1 MIKKKKRTTFNINL
15 LKNATMNGV
24 INETNCI
31 ITAEVRDAAFFFF
44 YFVDKSKTNMIE
56 LLTCVLNIVL
66 RVKMRHKNQSH
77 LFNNTA
83 LLNRFKTGYAKK
95 RNGIVVTITNVMF
108 EIPFMTEK
116 YRETTVYKPQLA
128 CPFSAQNSTHF

>member
-1 MIKKKKRTTFNINL
+1 
-15 LKNATMNGV
+15 
-24 INETNCI
+24 
-31 ITAEVRDAAFFFF
+31 
-44 YFVDKSKTNMIE
+44 MIE

-128 CPFSAQNSTHF
+128 CPFSAQNSTHFWFQIENADDVEYPILPVCTFSIAVRQATMFVANFKEFGLKQKWLFLQNN